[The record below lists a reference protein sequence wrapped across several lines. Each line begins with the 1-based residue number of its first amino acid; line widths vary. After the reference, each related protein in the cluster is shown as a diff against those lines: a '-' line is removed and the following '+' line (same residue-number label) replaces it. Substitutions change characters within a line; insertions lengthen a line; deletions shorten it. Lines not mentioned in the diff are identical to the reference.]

1 MAADVTE
8 GSLRATG
15 IAMLVLTTFV
25 IVLRILGNLQLWYQG
40 RLAVNG
46 QWWHEIRMEDIW
58 LLLSYLFFVTVSVLY
73 LYIVPAFFR
82 LTLLGEGLIEPYA
95 TATEDALF
103 IQKGLF
109 AASACLWFC
118 LWSAKFSLLC
128 MYKKLFDKLA
138 QYNRL
143 WWALVIFST
152 LALVGCIV
160 TLFEACENMT
170 AWFSVGACVSQRDIV
185 HAAISMWYGYAVDL
199 LTDLLIMALPLRL
212 LIGLQM
218 PLSRKISISCLFC
231 LGFVCIIASTIR
243 VTQINNGT
251 RQPTVPWL
259 ALWGTVESATAVV
272 IANSPNLYRTIKRQ
286 TSRAKYYGGHGSYE
300 NTGGSGS
307 ARPQLATIGG
317 TGGRSSGFP
326 SRNRGTNNDKDNT
339 DDVELKSFGGSAG
352 SNHSQAGDG
361 GVNGGAS
368 YSGGRNP
375 ANIGLV
381 DPDNSSQ
388 EGLVDELRRAN
399 GGIVNVTVSGGK
411 MNAAGDVGGGNWQG
425 GGIVVTNTHVL
436 QRTEGNS

>member
-25 IVLRILGNLQLWYQG
+25 IVLRILGNIQLWYQG

-46 QWWHEIRMEDIW
+46 QWWHEIRMEDFW
-58 LLLSYLFFVTVSVLY
+58 LFLSYLFFVTVSALY

-199 LTDLLIMALPLRL
+199 LTDLL
-212 LIGLQM
+212 
-218 PLSRKISISCLFC
+218 
-231 LGFVCIIASTIR
+231 T
-243 VTQINNGT
+243 
-251 RQPTVPWL
+251 
-259 ALWGTVESATAVV
+259 VV

-300 NTGGSGS
+300 NTGGSSS

-326 SRNRGTNNDKDNT
+326 SRNRGTINDKDNT

-352 SNHSQAGDG
+352 SNHSQVGDG
-361 GVNGGAS
+361 GVNGGAP
-368 YSGGRNP
+368 YPGGRNP